1 MKNTK
6 SFDETKSALN
16 LRVQPEIKAME
27 TEKISA
33 ILNANKEK
41 MKKNLG
47 NLLQNSKTQ
56 IAPANRVKLRQNIM
70 KKAESFHKNM
80 GNFFNG
86 GLVKETMK
94 SNANNN

>member
-1 MKNTK
+1 
-6 SFDETKSALN
+6 
-16 LRVQPEIKAME
+16 ME

-47 NLLQNSKTQ
+47 NLLQNTKLQ

-86 GLVKETMK
+86 VKETMK
-94 SNANNN
+94 SNINSNNN

>member
-1 MKNTK
+1 M
-6 SFDETKSALN
+6 
-16 LRVQPEIKAME
+16 RVRPEIKAME
-27 TEKISA
+27 SEKISA

-47 NLLQNSKTQ
+47 NLLQNTTKTQ

-86 GLVKETMK
+86 GLLKETMK
-94 SNANNN
+94 SNNNNN

>member
-1 MKNTK
+1 M
-6 SFDETKSALN
+6 
-16 LRVQPEIKAME
+16 RVRPEIKAME
-27 TEKISA
+27 SEKISA

-47 NLLQNSKTQ
+47 NLLQNTTKTQ

-86 GLVKETMK
+86 GLLTETMK
-94 SNANNN
+94 SNNNNN